1 MTRAAAVQVLL
12 AATLWGTTGTA
23 MSLAPAGADAASIG
37 AMRLLPGGLALAV
50 LAWRTGDLQRARPLP
65 LRTLAASSVMIAAYQ
80 LCFFYGISRN
90 GVALGTLVAIGSA
103 PVLAGLLEWG
113 LSGRL
118 PGGRWLVA
126 TMLALTGCGL
136 LLLPVSGAPATLEPV
151 GVLLSLGAGLSYA
164 GYALTGKQLLSRMPP
179 NAVMTLIFLPGALL
193 LLPLLA
199 IEDLE
204 WVLQPSGILVILHLG
219 LVATALAYVLFAR
232 GLQGMTPSVAVT
244 LSLAEP
250 LVATALG
257 VLLLG
262 ERPGSR
268 GLLGMIA
275 LASALLWLSL
285 PAKRGNTRE

>member
-1 MTRAAAVQVLL
+1 MQVLL

-23 MSLAPAGADAASIG
+23 MNLAPAGANAAGIG
-37 AMRLLPGGLALAV
+37 AMRLLLGGLALAV
-50 LAWRTGDLQRARPLP
+50 LAWRSGDLQRARPLP
-65 LRTLAASSVMIAAYQ
+65 LRPLAASGVMIAAYQ

-113 LSGRL
+113 FFGRL

-126 TMLALTGCGL
+126 TVLALFGCGL
-136 LLLPVSGAPATLEPV
+136 LLFPGFRVPAMLEPV

-164 GYALTGKQLLSRMPP
+164 GYALTGKQLLTQMAP
-179 NAVMTLIFLPGALL
+179 NAVMALIFLPGAVL

-199 IEDLE
+199 IEDLG
-204 WVLQPSGILVILHLG
+204 WILQPAGFLVILHLG
-219 LVATALAYVLFAR
+219 LVATALAYLLFAR
-232 GLQGMTPSVAVT
+232 GLQGMVPSVAVS

-275 LASALLWLSL
+275 LASALLWLSI
-285 PAKRGNTRE
+285 PAKRGRKGKQWTS